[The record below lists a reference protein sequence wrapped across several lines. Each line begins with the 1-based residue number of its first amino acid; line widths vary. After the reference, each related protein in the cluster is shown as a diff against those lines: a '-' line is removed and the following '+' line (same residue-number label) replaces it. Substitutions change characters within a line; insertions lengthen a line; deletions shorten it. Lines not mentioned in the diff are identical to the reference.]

1 MWTDS
6 PKLGH
11 LSPNLPFDTLFDRL
25 TRYAN
30 FTPLANVTGAPA
42 ISLPMALTPENLP
55 VSVQFMG
62 RHGHDR
68 TLLEIAFGLEAD
80 NP

>member
-1 MWTDS
+1 
-6 PKLGH
+6 
-11 LSPNLPFDTLFDRL
+11 
-25 TRYAN
+25 
-30 FTPLANVTGAPA
+30 
-42 ISLPMALTPENLP
+42 MALTSENLP

-62 RHGHDR
+62 RHGDDR